1 MKTAFLKNA
10 FLLPLTI
17 VALSFGL
24 TSCDKDDELSQE
36 ELQALAGL
44 WDITSYSI
52 DGDEYIGFLAE
63 SGTIEFDPDGLSG
76 GEFTQ
81 SIKFFDEEEPAYI
94 SGEYTVNARKGEIRL
109 EYDGVVVTANI
120 EIDGDEL
127 DWKGRQDGFPLDVAA
142 TKRP

>member
-1 MKTAFLKNA
+1 MKTTFFKRA

-17 VALSFGL
+17 VALGLGL

-44 WDITSYSI
+44 WDITSYAI

-63 SGTIEFDPDGLSG
+63 SGTIEFEPAGPTG

-94 SGEYTVNARKGEIRL
+94 SGEYSVNAKKGEIRL
-109 EYDGVVVTANI
+109 EYDGVVVVAEI
-120 EIDGDEL
+120 SIDGDEL
-127 DWKGRQDGFPLDVAA
+127 DWRGRQDGFPLNVAA

>member
-10 FLLPLTI
+10 LLLPLTI
-17 VALSFGL
+17 VALSLGL

-44 WDITSYSI
+44 WDITSYAI

-63 SGTIEFDPDGLSG
+63 SGTIEFDPDGPTAG
-76 GEFTQ
+76 TFTQ
-81 SIKFFDEEEPAYI
+81 GIKFFDEEEPATI
-94 SGEYTVNARKGEIRL
+94 SGDYTVNAKKGEIRL
-109 EYDGVVVTANI
+109 EYDGVVVVAEI
-120 EIDGDEL
+120 SIDGDEL
-127 DWKGRQDGFPLDVAA
+127 DWSGRQDGFPLDLAA